1 MSDETSKLLQY
12 MQDMHADLKQ
22 DINKLRGSVHEIRKA
37 KGLPEP
43 QVPSVVR
50 RAKYSLNSQTT
61 NGRR

>member
-22 DINKLRGSVHEIRKA
+22 DINKLQGNVEEIRKA
-37 KGLPEP
+37 IGLPEP